1 MELEARHASP
11 IGKSR
16 LTGGLQNTLT
26 VSEQIADLKQRA
38 DHERERESEREE
50 SFE

>member
-1 MELEARHASP
+1 MGRTHAMELEARHASP

-26 VSEQIADLKQRA
+26 PGRT
-38 DHERERESEREE
+38 
-50 SFE
+50 